1 MSELKD
7 VAIDLL
13 DQYGD
18 VVDIYYTQFLEVAF
32 FLKVPASYGL
42 ALGFLKRKLPQ
53 LTEEQLGFLINEITS
68 AYHETEWK

>member
-1 MSELKD
+1 MSGLKD

-32 FLKVPASYGL
+32 FLKVPASYEM
-42 ALGFLKRKLPQ
+42 ALGFLKKKLPQ
-53 LTEEQLGFLINEITS
+53 LTDEQLHFLINEITS
-68 AYHETEWK
+68 AYHDSI